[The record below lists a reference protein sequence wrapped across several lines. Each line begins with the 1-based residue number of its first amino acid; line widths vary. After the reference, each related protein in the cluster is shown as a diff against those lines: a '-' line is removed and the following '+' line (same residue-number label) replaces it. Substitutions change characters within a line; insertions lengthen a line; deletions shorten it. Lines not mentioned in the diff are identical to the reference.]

1 MGNGDILVDMLSAGD
16 ADGHTMAKEEETLP
30 HLQIRNYK
38 PILELDKEELI
49 KIIIRII

>member
-16 ADGHTMAKEEETLP
+16 ADGHTMAKEETLP

-38 PILELDKEELI
+38 PNLELDKEELI